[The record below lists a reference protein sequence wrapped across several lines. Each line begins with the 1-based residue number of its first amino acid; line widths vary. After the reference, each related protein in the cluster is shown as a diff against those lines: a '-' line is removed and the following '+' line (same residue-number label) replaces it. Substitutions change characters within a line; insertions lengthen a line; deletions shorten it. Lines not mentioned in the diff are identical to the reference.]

1 MQDDNSDKEQRGR
14 PCGEGDDGLRT
25 GVGDELPAVGSQA
38 LVHAVGA
45 ARVSSRRA
53 QTRCLPRYGLCTRM
67 KDEGCEHKVETFFA
81 RLTMVLKPEKESTVK
96 RWRSACGRVEGVF
109 AWCRCPSCILFSLDS
124 TAADC
129 SPEPIPDRGAE
140 PNLFIAGSP

>member
-53 QTRCLPRYGLCTRM
+53 QTRQ
-67 KDEGCEHKVETFFA
+67 
-81 RLTMVLKPEKESTVK
+81 
-96 RWRSACGRVEGVF
+96 
-109 AWCRCPSCILFSLDS
+109 S
-124 TAADC
+124 TACA
-129 SPEPIPDRGAE
+129 SG
-140 PNLFIAGSP
+140 